1 VPQWQS
7 RRTSIENVPS
17 FAERLDAPLEVAGL
31 GALKVDIAYGATVLS
46 SSTPRRAASRSG
58 RTKRASLRRRAF
70 ASSPPPTSS
79 SASCIPR
86 RAYETISP
94 SVSSRDR
101 SRARGANFKKCMRY
115 PPRQDRPVPDWDRL
129 LGSSRPCARRL
140 RAEGDVYRARSIIG
154 SKFVGRI
161 ARRTTIGPARPLSP
175 LFQAGLGLAA

>member
-1 VPQWQS
+1 MAKPADQHRKCALVRRTTGRAARGCGLRRAQS
-7 RRTSIENVPS
+7 RHCLWRDS
-17 FAERLDAPLEVAGL
+17 FVI
-31 GALKVDIAYGATVLS
+31 VDD
-46 SSTPRRAASRSG
+46 SRSG

-115 PPRQDRPVPDWDRL
+115 PPRQDRAVPDWDRL

>member
-1 VPQWQS
+1 MAKPADQHRKCALVRRTTGRAARGCGLRRAQS
-7 RRTSIENVPS
+7 RHCLWRDS
-17 FAERLDAPLEVAGL
+17 FVIVDAPTRGFAIRPDEA
-31 GALKVDIAYGATVLS
+31 
-46 SSTPRRAASRSG
+46 
-58 RTKRASLRRRAF
+58 RASLRRRAF

-101 SRARGANFKKCMRY
+101 SRARGTNFKKCMRY
-115 PPRQDRPVPDWDRL
+115 PPRQDRAVPDWDRL